1 LNRLRFVTQDPTR
14 TSVVLSTTER
24 ELTPVSSVVLV

>member
-14 TSVVLSTTER
+14 KFWPDQHLAVATG
-24 ELTPVSSVVLV
+24 